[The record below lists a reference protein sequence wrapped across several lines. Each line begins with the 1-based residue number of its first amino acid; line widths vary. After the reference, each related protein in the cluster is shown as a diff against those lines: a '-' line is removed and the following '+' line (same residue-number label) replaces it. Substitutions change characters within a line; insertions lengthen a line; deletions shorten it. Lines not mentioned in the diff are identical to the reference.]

1 MCDRLEEL
9 VDLQPPVLVLEPLVQ
24 EVLLAALVLVV
35 QLRLRR
41 FQGVPVGSA
50 DSVGGSWP
58 ALMPFTKFFA
68 RVVKGIFSQIM
79 NSDVLPVSLLPL
91 SLCIVVPPTRTY
103 RLGSRFHCAPPQHQ
117 WLTPLRRDSACLRLR
132 TSNDDTR

>member
-1 MCDRLEEL
+1 MCDRLEVL
-9 VDLQPPVLVLEPLVQ
+9 VDLQLPVLVLEPLVQ

-58 ALMPFTKFFA
+58 ALMFFTKFSHELSKVSFP
-68 RVVKGIFSQIM
+68 
-79 NSDVLPVSLLPL
+79 NNDSDVLPVSLLPL
-91 SLCIVVPPTRTY
+91 SLVSSSLFDCER
-103 RLGSRFHCAPPQHQ
+103 
-117 WLTPLRRDSACLRLR
+117 
-132 TSNDDTR
+132 

>member
-1 MCDRLEEL
+1 MAS
-9 VDLQPPVLVLEPLVQ
+9 VD
-24 EVLLAALVLVV
+24 A
-35 QLRLRR
+35 
-41 FQGVPVGSA
+41 
-50 DSVGGSWP
+50 
-58 ALMPFTKFFA
+58 FTKFFA

-117 WLTPLRRDSACLRLR
+117 REKERSTVDVTTQTLLSLL
-132 TSNDDTR
+132 SVLQ

>member
-58 ALMPFTKFFA
+58 ALMPF
-68 RVVKGIFSQIM
+68 
-79 NSDVLPVSLLPL
+79 
-91 SLCIVVPPTRTY
+91 Y
-103 RLGSRFHCAPPQHQ
+103 
-117 WLTPLRRDSACLRLR
+117 
-132 TSNDDTR
+132 